1 MKMRVDRS
9 AKISENHEIGF
20 FRRFCSQSTIRAVT
34 VYDLSRNRD
43 LSCGGNFI
51 IMNDLLVSVKSE
63 FGQSI
68 LCGIAQREESKS
80 SRSTES
86 FDCILKYQHI
96 FAPFA
101 AVQTFQLGQ

>member
-1 MKMRVDRS
+1 MRVSRS
-9 AKISENHEIGF
+9 AKISENYKIGF
-20 FRRFCSQSTIRAVT
+20 FPTFFRRTTIRAVT
-34 VYDLSRNRD
+34 VDDLSRNRD

-63 FGQSI
+63 FGQST